1 MADSHSKSFFGQNIG
16 LIVRS
21 SSKFEPYIFIQC
33 IKKNSSGV
41 WEKLSSNEGKTI
53 KCSLEEIAMILQVL
67 NRRKFNWQGNHKFN
81 DAITKLSVSWEDEN
95 AEILWINIGNYSK
108 MLHSGQIEILTLLL
122 THIMHEKIINATSY
136 KPSQKPDAIEEQF
149 EEDFEEELGE
159 LSKKTS
165 IEETILKSMT
175 EVNGKITGETN
186 KAILLEIDEGQKS
199 WIPKSCIHSQYDPK
213 PMLSQSFLVEN
224 WILKKVND
232 I

>member
-33 IKKNSSGV
+33 IKKNPNGV
-41 WEKLSSNEGKTI
+41 WEKLSSNEGKKI
-53 KCSLEEIAMILQVL
+53 KCSLEEIAIILQVL

-81 DAITKLSVSWEDEN
+81 DTITKLSICWEDEN
-95 AEILWINIGNYSK
+95 AEVLWINIGNYSK
-108 MLHSGQIEILTLLL
+108 MLNSGQIDILALLL
-122 THIMHEKIINATSY
+122 THLLNEKIIYATSY
-136 KPSQKPDAIEEQF
+136 KPSQKPNAVKERF
-149 EEDFEEELGE
+149 EEDIMEELRN
-159 LSKKTS
+159 LSQQAS
-165 IEETILKSMT
+165 IEETISKSMT
-175 EVNGKITGETN
+175 EINGKITGETN
-186 KAILLEIDEGQKS
+186 KAILLEIGEGQKS

-213 PMLSQSFLVEN
+213 PMLLQSFLVEN